1 MTINDLMARGGAL
14 NDLQLLNEK
23 LKRPKTTN
31 VLHKRSFGMMK
42 AITPA
47 AGGFTQIVQMEL
59 ETDFN
64 MVRIGIPNL
73 HSATVAGVKVQVAVV
88 DQWVS
93 GGWYLAPTPSG
104 GTWVDVTFNGAATG
118 TLAARISAQNASITY
133 TDLIPLKSIAR
144 IDAGGVRPLL
154 AVKIQYP
161 DGAVV
166 TGPAN
171 DFYQWRAFT
180 NTYGRQMRVSSQS
193 VLGIDTPAS
202 YTTTTAIDTN
212 ACIPVIEYHTL
223 NAGRQVMLLG
233 DSTVEGTG
241 ATQRAWGAVQR
252 VTTSL
257 STPDN
262 PIEYYNLGMHGQ
274 GANTF
279 MAAYDAF
286 QPTVKATAIFA
297 APLSVNDIAV
307 GGMNYLAYNAARAA
321 IDKLVN
327 STADVFILGTLPF
340 NPAFRDVGANDSKR
354 IDFNQ
359 YLASLR
365 MFTFVEDYV
374 EEFSGVVDGDG
385 QMQIKAGLTSDG
397 VHPNEAGYEV
407 LKLVVKPYVEMI
419 K

>member
-14 NDLQLLNEK
+14 NDVQLLNEK

-31 VLHKRSFGMMK
+31 VLTKRSFGMMK

-59 ETDFN
+59 ETDFS
-64 MVRIGIPNL
+64 MVRIGLPNL
-73 HSATVAGVKVQVAVV
+73 HSAAVAGVKVQVAVV
-88 DQWVS
+88 NQWIS
-93 GGWYLAPTPSG
+93 GNWYLAPNPSG
-104 GTWVDVTFNGAATG
+104 GTWIDVTFNGAATG

-144 IDAGGVRPLL
+144 VDSGGVRPLL

-180 NTYGRQMRVSSQS
+180 NTYGRLMRVSGQS

-202 YTTTTAIDTN
+202 YTTTATIDTN
-212 ACIPVIEYHTL
+212 ACVPVVEYHTH

-241 ATQRAWGAVQR
+241 GTQRAWGAVQR

-321 IDKLVN
+321 IDKLVD
-327 STADVFILGTLPF
+327 SKADVFILGALPC

-354 IDFNQ
+354 IDFNW
-359 YLASLR
+359 YLAQLR
-365 MFTFVEDYV
+365 MFTFVEGYV

-385 QMQIKAGLTSDG
+385 QMQIKAGLTADN

-407 LKLVVKPYVEMI
+407 LKLVVKPYVEMV

>member
-14 NDLQLLNEK
+14 NDVQLLNEK

-31 VLHKRSFGMMK
+31 VLTKRSFGMMK
-42 AITPA
+42 TVTPA

-88 DQWVS
+88 NQWIS
-93 GGWYLAPTPSG
+93 GNWYLAPTPSG
-104 GTWVDVTFNGAATG
+104 GSWIDVTFNGAATG
-118 TLAARISAQNASITY
+118 TLAARISAQNASVTY

-144 IDAGGVRPLL
+144 VDAGGVRPIL

-180 NTYGRQMRVSSQS
+180 NTYGRLMRVSSQS

-202 YTTTTAIDTN
+202 YTTTATVDTN
-212 ACIPVIEYHTL
+212 ACIPVVEYHTL

-241 ATQRAWGAVQR
+241 GTQRAWGAVQR

-257 STPDN
+257 STKEA

-286 QPTVKATAIFA
+286 QPTVKASAIFA

-307 GGMNYLAYNAARAA
+307 GGMNYLAYNAARSALE
-321 IDKLVN
+321 KLTN

-340 NPAFRDVGANDSKR
+340 NPAFRNVGANDVKR
-354 IDFNQ
+354 VNFNE
-359 YLASLR
+359 YLANLSQ
-365 MFTFVEDYV
+365 FTFVEGYV
-374 EEFSGVVDGDG
+374 GELSGVPDGNG
-385 QMQIKAGLTSDG
+385 QMQIKAGLTSDN